1 MHVQMQRSRS
11 GDRQPPRGGG
21 ADLGKEIMKAEHYPT
36 MGRVMEIMREGL
48 RISIANENRASGIRS
63 TLLPA
68 HEVEISPK
76 CPASPEFDALR
87 DLRSCR
93 LFEADLK

>member
-11 GDRQPPRGGG
+11 GDGQPPQGGSPN
-21 ADLGKEIMKAEHYPT
+21 LGKEIMKTEHYLT
-36 MGRVMEIMREGL
+36 MGKVMEIMREAL
-48 RISIANENRASGIRS
+48 RINITNENRASGIRS

-76 CPASPEFDALR
+76 CPASP
-87 DLRSCR
+87 
-93 LFEADLK
+93 